1 MKLMKKS
8 SRMKGKH
15 TSGKCVA
22 KWPFLPTKKSK
33 LSLGNS
39 KTFKSFTVSSTCAGA
54 WWTSLAL
61 QQIQVC
67 APVSSGLAQ
76 SNAQAVLL
84 NALREAFSSC
94 LTKLSSHMSY
104 VFRLQSVYLISPS
117 FSLPLPLL
125 STPLSPE
132 ENNHNVPIA
141 CRNRQLSSPL
151 PSGHTLVSQL
161 PSTYESFC
169 FD

>member
-1 MKLMKKS
+1 MNL
-8 SRMKGKH
+8 
-15 TSGKCVA
+15 
-22 KWPFLPTKKSK
+22 
-33 LSLGNS
+33 
-39 KTFKSFTVSSTCAGA
+39 AGLTA
-54 WWTSLAL
+54 VL
-61 QQIQVC
+61 QVC
-67 APVSSGLAQ
+67 ARVSSGLAQ
-76 SNAQAVLL
+76 SSAQAVLL

-104 VFRLQSVYLISPS
+104 VFRLQSVYLVSPS

-125 STPLSPE
+125 STPSSPE

-161 PSTYESFC
+161 SSTYESRC